1 MDKQTEVK
9 PKLTKASYQKQSA
22 AIEAAI
28 ASLYQHL
35 KAFEQIGEMGEAM
48 NHLHDAIE
56 NLQTEQRF
64 LDLRWEKRNWTA
76 DDWALADLIS
86 STVD

>member
-1 MDKQTEVK
+1 
-9 PKLTKASYQKQSA
+9 
-22 AIEAAI
+22 
-28 ASLYQHL
+28 
-35 KAFEQIGEMGEAM
+35 M

-86 STVD
+86 SNVD